1 MTEEKEEE
9 KKFYTAKYDRVFKT
23 IFCNE
28 DDPTL
33 LKELLERILKQK
45 IESIEFLRS
54 ELPVVSTDD
63 KSKTVDLLAKVD
75 GKYLHVELN
84 CSYKDYLHTRNF
96 IYFTNIY
103 SRKSVRGDTYDFAT
117 KFIHIDFTYG
127 LSKDI
132 DDVTY
137 YYVMNDK
144 NKKYIDNFEIL
155 EYNMDK
161 ITNYWYNSDVDKVN
175 KYKHL
180 IMLDLDQ
187 NDLDEM
193 SNGDDFVKEYEDK
206 VTDLNNQETF
216 RSFMTYEEDQKLIQ
230 NTEKKMAYEDGISQG
245 IEQGISQE
253 IEQEKLEI
261 AKNMLK
267 EKLDIA
273 TISRMTGLDTSTL
286 EKLSNEINN

>member
-1 MTEEKEEE
+1 M
-9 KKFYTAKYDRVFKT
+9 
-23 IFCNE
+23 
-28 DDPTL
+28 
-33 LKELLERILKQK
+33 
-45 IESIEFLRS
+45 
-54 ELPVVSTDD
+54 
-63 KSKTVDLLAKVD
+63 KVD
-75 GKYLHVELN
+75 NEYLHIELN
-84 CSYKDYLHTRNF
+84 CNYKNYLHTRNF

-144 NKKYIDNFEIL
+144 KKKYIDNFEIL

-180 IMLDLDQ
+180 IMLDLEK

-193 SNGDDFVKEYEDK
+193 SNGDDLVKEYEDK

-216 RSFMTYEEDQKLIQ
+216 RSFMTYEEDQRLIQ
-230 NTEKKMAYEDGISQG
+230 NTEKKMAYEEGISQG
-245 IEQGISQE
+245 IEQN
-253 IEQEKLEI
+253 KLEI
-261 AKNMLK
+261 AKNMLAK
-267 EKLDIA
+267 KMDIS
-273 TISRMTGLDTSTL
+273 TVSELTGLDTTTL
-286 EKLSNEINN
+286 EKLSKEI